1 MHQLEFLNGPVDFKL
16 IRGSGPVCI
25 FGHYIT
31 TVHQKKSKI
40 DIRQAP
46 HRLVNPSQETE
57 DDLDRFYKIVEEGH
71 LPMMIY
77 YRKVQKK
84 YERMIANT
92 TEILPGRK
100 NHRGQNTPKQF
111 PR

>member
-25 FGHYIT
+25 FGHYIAT
-31 TVHQKKSKI
+31 ENQSHYEKSKI
-40 DIRQAP
+40 DILQAP
-46 HRLVNPSQETE
+46 HRLVNPSKETE
-57 DDLDRFYKIVEEGH
+57 DDLDRFYKIVKEGH

-77 YRKVQKK
+77 YRKVQEK

-92 TEILPGRK
+92 TEILPG
-100 NHRGQNTPKQF
+100 
-111 PR
+111 